1 MVERETGS
9 KRSGRRE
16 VKCVVCQQGNSA
28 YSSSPAPRTQ
38 QMIIIQDKVH
48 TEAPHTTDFLSRRKR
63 FPSLLL
69 VLSNPLIYLLNMI
82 PGKRKR
88 PPSNC
93 HKKGSCIPPPN
104 PPGFSQLS
112 GGQRGSLG
120 QSTIAWTAKL
130 LLCSGAGGLT
140 VQPYMATKGKP
151 RVLN

>member
-1 MVERETGS
+1 MRETGS
-9 KRSGRRE
+9 ERSGRRE

-28 YSSSPAPRTQ
+28 YSCTPAPGTE

-48 TEAPHTTDFLSRRKR
+48 AEAPYTTDFLPRTL
-63 FPSLLL
+63 FPCLLL
-69 VLSNPLIYLLNMI
+69 VLSNPLICLLNMF

-93 HKKGSCIPPPN
+93 HKKRELYSSPDSPA
-104 PPGFSQLS
+104 FSQLS
-112 GGQRGSLG
+112 GGQQGSLG

-130 LLCSGAGGLT
+130 LLCSGAGGLA

-151 RVLN
+151 